1 MLLTL
6 SLIVYLD
13 NLFNNWRR
21 QSLGPVIVATSLA
34 MFARRNNE
42 LRSRVMVPADAEK
55 YKLEE
60 QIVFFYDHLLII
72 ESKNCH
78 HIPSMITCNINV
90 PCRLA
95 ITDQDV
101 RISLFILLLKLF
113 LFNSFL
119 IVRQSHGAKLF
130 KL

>member
-6 SLIVYLD
+6 SLTVYLD

-72 ESKNCH
+72 ESKNFH
-78 HIPSMITCNINV
+78 FHLELHTI

-113 LFNSFL
+113 SFNPFL